1 MIINSAEY
9 IGSATTLS
17 KCPKPDK
24 AEFAFIGR
32 SNVGKSSLINMIT
45 QKKGLAKIS
54 GSPGKTTTINHFL
67 INQQW
72 YLVDLPGYGFAKRSK
87 SEREKWIKMIHSYL
101 RGRENLMCTF
111 VLIDARLP
119 LQKHD
124 EEFMQWMA
132 VNGLP
137 FIMLLTKSDK
147 LSKNKLINN
156 FEDIKGKMLA
166 SWEELPDV
174 ILTSAKSKL
183 GKEDLLD
190 FIENTVRLFRT

>member
-1 MIINSAEY
+1 MKIHSAEY
-9 IGSATTLS
+9 VGSSVVLG

-32 SNVGKSSLINMIT
+32 SNVGKSSLINMLT
-45 QKKGLAKIS
+45 QRKGLAKIS
-54 GSPGKTTTINHFL
+54 GSPGKTSTINHFL
-67 INQQW
+67 INDEW

-87 SEREKWIKMIHSYL
+87 SEREKWIKMIHNFL
-101 RGRENLMCTF
+101 KGRENLLCTF

-137 FIMLLTKSDK
+137 FIMVFTKSDK
-147 LSKNKLINN
+147 LSKNKLVKNV
-156 FEDIKGKMLA
+156 EDIKGKMRQT
-166 SWEELPDV
+166 WEEIPQVFLS
-174 ILTSAKSKL
+174 SAKSSL
-183 GKEDLLD
+183 GKDELLD
-190 FIENTVRLFRT
+190 YIEQTAHIFQG